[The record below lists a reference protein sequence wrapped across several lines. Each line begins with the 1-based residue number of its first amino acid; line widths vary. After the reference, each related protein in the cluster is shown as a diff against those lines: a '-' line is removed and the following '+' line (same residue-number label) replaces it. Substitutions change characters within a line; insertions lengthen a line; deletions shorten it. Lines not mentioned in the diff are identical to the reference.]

1 LPTKRVN
8 TKKPLQA
15 KTHRNQEAVADQN
28 ASKPRSRG
36 RQKRIE
42 TKKPLPTK
50 THQYTE
56 SAACKTHQQPA
67 PVARDTQIYKKVLGS
82 RRYLATVFWSLST
95 ATSDTQRER
104 AFVKT
109 AYPSQHTQSTKR
121 FANNMTQ
128 PNEAFCQQ
136 RDTSYKAFCQ
146 QRDTSYE
153 AFYIQRSQPTKK
165 FYLQR
170 HTYHN
175 ISKRSSQSWKNGK
188 DHFIN
193 PTSLSELTAPKS
205 PPQKHTSPC
214 QKKPPKKAW
223 FF

>member
-1 LPTKRVN
+1 MWGKYDRNIKNIRNVRELPTKRVN

-28 ASKPRSRG
+28 ASKPRSRC

-109 AYPSQHTQSTKR
+109 AYPSQHTHPTKR
-121 FANNMTQ
+121 FASNVTHPTKRFASNVTHPTKRFTSNVHNLRRSFTYNGTPTTIFQKGVHNHGKMAKITLSTQ
-128 PNEAFCQQ
+128 PP
-136 RDTSYKAFCQ
+136 S
-146 QRDTSYE
+146 
-153 AFYIQRSQPTKK
+153 RS
-165 FYLQR
+165 
-170 HTYHN
+170 
-175 ISKRSSQSWKNGK
+175 
-188 DHFIN
+188 
-193 PTSLSELTAPKS
+193 
-205 PPQKHTSPC
+205 
-214 QKKPPKKAW
+214 
-223 FF
+223 

>member
-1 LPTKRVN
+1 LPTKRVK

-28 ASKPRSRG
+28 ASKPRSRC

-121 FANNMTQ
+121 FANNMTH
-128 PNEAFCQQ
+128 
-136 RDTSYKAFCQ
+136 
-146 QRDTSYE
+146 
-153 AFYIQRSQPTKK
+153 PTKRFASNVTHPTK
-165 FYLQR
+165 RFVSNVTHPTKRFTSNVHNLRKSFTYNGPPTTILQKGA
-170 HTYHN
+170 HN
-175 ISKRSSQSWKNGK
+175 HGKMAKITLSTQPPSRS
-188 DHFIN
+188 
-193 PTSLSELTAPKS
+193 
-205 PPQKHTSPC
+205 
-214 QKKPPKKAW
+214 
-223 FF
+223 

>member
-1 LPTKRVN
+1 M
-8 TKKPLQA
+8 
-15 KTHRNQEAVADQN
+15 HRNQEAVAD
-28 ASKPRSRG
+28 
-36 RQKRIE
+36 
-42 TKKPLPTK
+42 K
-50 THQYTE
+50 THQYAE

-136 RDTSYKAFCQ
+136 RDIARTKRFVCNGTPTTIFQKGAHNHGKMAKITLS
-146 QRDTSYE
+146 
-153 AFYIQRSQPTKK
+153 IQPPSRS
-165 FYLQR
+165 
-170 HTYHN
+170 
-175 ISKRSSQSWKNGK
+175 
-188 DHFIN
+188 
-193 PTSLSELTAPKS
+193 
-205 PPQKHTSPC
+205 
-214 QKKPPKKAW
+214 
-223 FF
+223 

>member
-1 LPTKRVN
+1 M
-8 TKKPLQA
+8 
-15 KTHRNQEAVADQN
+15 HRNQEAVAD
-28 ASKPRSRG
+28 
-36 RQKRIE
+36 
-42 TKKPLPTK
+42 K
-50 THQYTE
+50 THQYAE

-109 AYPSQHTQSTKR
+109 AYPSQHTHPTKR
-121 FANNMTQ
+121 FASNVTH
-128 PNEAFCQQ
+128 
-136 RDTSYKAFCQ
+136 
-146 QRDTSYE
+146 
-153 AFYIQRSQPTKK
+153 PTKRFTSNVHNLRK
-165 FYLQR
+165 SFASNA
-170 HTYHN
+170 HPPN
-175 ISKRSSQSWKNGK
+175 ISKRSPQSWKNGK